1 MYVLQP
7 YDGPSTRHVCPR
19 CGDKKSFTF
28 YIDESGNKLAD
39 NVGRCDHSSACGYH
53 YTPKQ
58 YFADHPDSRHARLD
72 RASQKPKPVPPKPKP
87 LCTIPISY
95 VERSVR
101 TDRDSHLITFLRTI
115 LPSSTIEALI
125 EDYRIGVARNGA
137 TIFFQLDIEGRCRT
151 GKVMKYDPETGHRI
165 KDPDTPSRITWVHS
179 LMRQAGQ
186 LPASWNLTQCLFGEH
201 LLKEHPEKPVALVES
216 EKTAVICAGLM
227 PKYVWLATGGKSCVN
242 DRLLVLSGHKVVA
255 FPDVDGYQEWIEKLA
270 KYKNTQSVTPGLTG
284 GLDITVSP
292 ILQQNA
298 TPEDLANHIDIADW
312 LIRTRCKPVAE
323 PVKEHCEAFL
333 KAAQYVDPKY
343 HAELEGLIEDF
354 GLDMDLFYLTAK

>member
-1 MYVLQP
+1 MQSLGAWAGRLGTGLQ
-7 YDGPSTRHVCPR
+7 
-19 CGDKKSFTF
+19 
-28 YIDESGNKLAD
+28 N
-39 NVGRCDHSSACGYH
+39 
-53 YTPKQ
+53 Q
-58 YFADHPDSRHARLD
+58 
-72 RASQKPKPVPPKPKP
+72 
-87 LCTIPISY
+87 
-95 VERSVR
+95 VERFNSARHLANERSRIATPFVFARCLTALVPTGAHPRTPRPFRPASLVR
-101 TDRDSHLITFLRTI
+101 TDRDSHLVTFLRTI

-201 LLKEHPEKPVALVES
+201 LLKEHPDKPVALVES

-270 KYKNTQSVTPGLTG
+270 KYPE
-284 GLDITVSP
+284 LDITVSP
-292 ILQQNA
+292 LLQQSA
-298 TPEDLANHIDIADW
+298 TPEDMEAHIDIADW
-312 LIRTRCKPVAE
+312 LIRTRCKPVAKPAKE
-323 PVKEHCEAFL
+323 PSITFL
-333 KAAQYVDPKY
+333 KTARYIDPAY
-343 HAELEGLIEDF
+343 HAELEALITDF
-354 GLDMDLFYLTAK
+354 ELELI